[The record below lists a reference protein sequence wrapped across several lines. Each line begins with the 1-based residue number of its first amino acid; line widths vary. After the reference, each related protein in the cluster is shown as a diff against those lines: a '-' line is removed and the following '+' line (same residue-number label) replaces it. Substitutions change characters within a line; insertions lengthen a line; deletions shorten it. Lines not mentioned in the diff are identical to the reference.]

1 MTNEELNETI
11 RLIRRQ
17 LVRSMNGVA
26 AQQMREAGI
35 RYEKNYGVEL
45 VRLCRMAETLP
56 RDELLAQA
64 LWRLHIRETMMLAVL
79 ICPLSAFERIDVRE
93 WIAQIPA
100 YELAEMASRKLFA
113 RLPNATELANDLLN
127 GKDFE
132 PACGW
137 LMLSSLL
144 AQTADQESLK
154 IKNLALAELSK
165 TELLPALMLFF
176 KRFAQEKT
184 HLCNDLLA
192 TLAEVKSTN
201 VQLQFLYEE
210 VKTQLEFS

>member
-1 MTNEELNETI
+1 MNEELNETVC
-11 RLIRRQ
+11 LVRRQ

-35 RYEKNYGVEL
+35 LYDKNYGVEL
-45 VRLCRMAETLP
+45 VRLCRVAETLP
-56 RDELLAQA
+56 HDEQLAQA
-64 LWRLHIRETMMLAVL
+64 LWRLRIRETMMLAVL
-79 ICPLSAFERIDVRE
+79 ICPPSAFERIDVRE

-113 RLPNATELANDLLN
+113 RLPNAAELAKDLLN

-144 AQTADQESLK
+144 VQIADEESVKLK
-154 IKNLALAELSK
+154 KRALTELSK
-165 TELLPALMLFF
+165 TDLFPALMLFF

-184 HLCNDLLA
+184 HLCGGLLA
-192 TLAEVKSTN
+192 ELDEAKSAN
-201 VQLQFLYEE
+201 AQVQFLYEE

>member
-11 RLIRRQ
+11 RLVRRQ

-35 RYEKNYGVEL
+35 LYDKNYGVEL

-56 RDELLAQA
+56 CDEQLALS

-79 ICPLSAFERIDVRE
+79 ICPPSAFERIDVRE
-93 WIAQIPA
+93 WIAQIPT

-113 RLPNATELANDLLN
+113 RLPNAVELAKNLLN
-127 GKDFE
+127 GKNFE

-144 AQTADQESLK
+144 AQTADEEAIKLK
-154 IKNLALAELSK
+154 NRALAKLSK
-165 TELLPALMLFF
+165 SELFPALMLFF
-176 KRFAQEKT
+176 KRFAQEKK
-184 HLCNDLLA
+184 HLCDSLLTELDDA
-192 TLAEVKSTN
+192 KSAN
-201 VQLQFLYEE
+201 AQVQFLYEE